1 MTFEQ
6 VETFLTIVKC
16 GNISLAANLL
26 FVSQSTISN
35 RIQTLE
41 EELSILLLN
50 RKKGCRTVELTA
62 HGKLF
67 VPIAQQWISL
77 WKDTQHIKSLEKIE
91 SLVIG
96 SVDLVNTFTFVP
108 FYQNYLKNFS
118 NIKLKINTFHSSEI
132 HSLVENRVIDIG
144 YVFSQVRYMDIISKP
159 IYRELMYLIC
169 DKDSK
174 YYDNIHPKELDLN
187 NEVFLN
193 WGQDYQQWH
202 DLYWNSHD
210 YPAITVNTG
219 SLIYN
224 YLDVPNRW
232 AIVPMSLVSS
242 LKKLY
247 NNIVYYKIQNPPPPR
262 ICYQLTHRYP
272 KPSLIETINRFEDEL
287 LCFINSNTNICRFE
301 PWMLEIELKR

>member
-1 MTFEQ
+1 
-6 VETFLTIVKC
+6 
-16 GNISLAANLL
+16 
-26 FVSQSTISN
+26 
-35 RIQTLE
+35 
-41 EELSILLLN
+41 
-50 RKKGCRTVELTA
+50 
-62 HGKLF
+62 
-67 VPIAQQWISL
+67 
-77 WKDTQHIKSLEKIE
+77 
-91 SLVIG
+91 
-96 SVDLVNTFTFVP
+96 
-108 FYQNYLKNFS
+108 
-118 NIKLKINTFHSSEI
+118 
-132 HSLVENRVIDIG
+132 
-144 YVFSQVRYMDIISKP
+144 MDIISKP

-247 NNIVYYKIQNPPPPR
+247 NNIVCYKIQNPPPPR

-301 PWMLEIELKR
+301 PWMLEIEK